1 MLSESEKKGKT
12 RKVLVRISSSK
23 IPVVSNFTPKWKRS
37 SEQFIPGILNSI
49 SKKLGV
55 KIFHLKFKGI
65 A

>member
-1 MLSESEKKGKT
+1 MLSESEKKRKT
-12 RKVLVRISSSK
+12 RKVLVRISSSE

-37 SEQFIPGILNSI
+37 SEQFIQGTLNSI
-49 SKKLGV
+49 SKKLCV